1 MSIREIVELIVIG
14 VLVLVGIG
22 AIVIVIVRGKLK
34 DFIKEQMAIAEEK
47 FKDLKKTEKSIR
59 KLTFVLEAV
68 KEKYKLAELVL
79 NTRKFIE
86 KIVDIYKDKR

>member
-1 MSIREIVELIVIG
+1 MSIREIVELVVIG

-22 AIVIVIVRGKLK
+22 AIVIAIVRGKLK

-47 FKDLKKTEKSIR
+47 FKDLKKPEKSIR